1 MSGLLDAPLAGQKR
15 ALRWGMVCAGGAAL
29 AAIGLLGVAGCF
41 LVGAGV
47 AGLAGP
53 LAVAGFNY
61 LLPSAAIRAAA
72 ITRTAGRYGERM
84 LGHRAALF
92 ALAEL
97 RAQLFARV
105 AQGALNGRD
114 PGRSGAMAARFG
126 RDVDLL
132 EDAAIRRVAR
142 VGGWTGGLAGLAM
155 VGLLGWGAAMVMAL
169 GMAAM
174 RLVSHWLAA
183 RLPALQAQVAQ
194 AHAAAQ
200 ADYADM
206 AGPAADIA
214 VYDLAPQLAA
224 ALESSDMARAEHAL
238 ARAEAVITA
247 SQTILA
253 SVIVALIA
261 WSAQGGAPMLALGLL
276 AAMAALE
283 IWAGLAAHDA
293 RAPQVRQAEA
303 RLQAMESAQTP
314 HPPALTS
321 NPALHIAGRDFAPGA
336 RILLSGP
343 SGIGKTR
350 LLETLAGLREDA
362 PQVLRVDGIDP
373 RTLGLAG
380 LRGTFAVMTQDAP
393 LIAGSLADNLALARP
408 GIDRA
413 AMERALW
420 VACAQDIVPLDQW
433 LGGDGA
439 RLSGG
444 QRRRVALARAL
455 LAGRPWLLLDEP
467 SEGLDRET
475 EALLCQRLKQWLD
488 QTGTGLVLV
497 SHRPAMAQ
505 LAAETVNSAFRP
517 DAANRQ

>member
-1 MSGLLDAPLAGQKR
+1 MSSLLDAPLAGQRR
-15 ALRWGMVCAGGAAL
+15 ALRWGMVCAGGAAM
-29 AAIGLLGVAGCF
+29 AAIGLLSAAGWF
-41 LVGAGV
+41 LVGACV
-47 AGLAGP
+47 AGMTGP

-72 ITRTAGRYGERM
+72 IARTAGRYGERM

-92 ALAEL
+92 ALADL
-97 RAQLFARV
+97 RAHLFAHM
-105 AQGALNGRD
+105 AQDALNGRD

-142 VGGWTGGLAGLAM
+142 VGGWMAGAAGLVMVAM
-155 VGLLGWGAAMVMAL
+155 LGWRAGLTMAL

-174 RLVSHWLAA
+174 RLTARSLAA
-183 RLPALQAQVAQ
+183 RLPGLQAQVAQ

-206 AGPAADIA
+206 AGPAADIT

-224 ALESSDMARAEHAL
+224 VLEGSVRAQAQAERML
-238 ARAEAVITA
+238 ARIEGSITA
-247 SQTILA
+247 SQTMLAGLIL
-253 SVIVALIA
+253 ALIA
-261 WSAQGGAPMLALGLL
+261 VNAQASAAMLALGLL

-293 RAPQVRQAEA
+293 RAPQLRQAEA
-303 RLQAMESAQTP
+303 RLRAIEAAQKPVPVPVSP
-314 HPPALTS
+314 HPI
-321 NPALHIAGRDFAPGA
+321 LHIAGQDFGPRA
-336 RILLSGP
+336 RVLLSGP

-350 LLETLAGLREDA
+350 LLETLVGLRGDA
-362 PQVLRVDGIDP
+362 PQALRVDGVDP
-373 RTLGLAG
+373 RILGLAN
-380 LRGTFAVMTQDAP
+380 LRGTFAVMAQDAP

-408 GIDRA
+408 GIEQA

-420 VACAQDIVPLDQW
+420 VACAQDIAPLDQW

-444 QRRRVALARAL
+444 QRRRIALARAL

-467 SEGLDRET
+467 SEGLDRAT
-475 EALLCQRLKQWLD
+475 EALLRQRLRQWLD

-497 SHRPAMAQ
+497 SHRPTMAQ
-505 LAAETVNSAFRP
+505 LAAETVNL
-517 DAANRQ
+517 

>member
-1 MSGLLDAPLAGQKR
+1 MSSLLDKPLAGQRR

-29 AAIGLLGVAGCF
+29 AAIGLLGAAGWF
-41 LVGAGV
+41 LVGAGM
-47 AGLAGP
+47 AGMAGP
-53 LAVAGFNY
+53 SAAAAFNY

-97 RAQLFARV
+97 RAFLFARL
-105 AQGALNGRD
+105 ARGALNGRD

-142 VGGWTGGLAGLAM
+142 VGGWTGGMAGLAM
-155 VGLLGWGAAMVMAL
+155 VGLLGWRAAVAMAL

-174 RLVSHWLAA
+174 RFVSRALAK
-183 RLPALQAQVAQ
+183 RLPPLQAQAAQ
-194 AHAAAQ
+194 AHADMQ

-214 VYDLAPQLAA
+214 VYDLAPRLAA
-224 ALESSDMARAEHAL
+224 AMDNDAMARAERAL
-238 ARAEAVITA
+238 ARAEATITA

-253 SVIVALIA
+253 GLILALIA
-261 WSAQGGAPMLALGLL
+261 WSARGGAPMLALGLL

-283 IWAGLAAHDA
+283 IWAGLAVHDA
-293 RAPQVRQAEA
+293 GAPQVRQAEA
-303 RLQAMESAQTP
+303 RLQAMEAPQGPPPRSLSP
-314 HPPALTS
+314 H
-321 NPALHIAGRDFAPGA
+321 PALHIAGQDFAPGA
-336 RILLSGP
+336 RVLLSGP

-350 LLETLAGLREDA
+350 LIETLAGLRDDA
-362 PQVLRVDGIDP
+362 PQVLRVDGSDP
-373 RTLGLAG
+373 RALGLAG

-413 AMERALW
+413 AMEQALW
-420 VACAQDIVPLDQW
+420 VACAQDIAPLDHW
-433 LGGDGA
+433 LGGEGA

-444 QRRRVALARAL
+444 QRRRIALARAL

-467 SEGLDRET
+467 SEGLDRAT
-475 EALLCQRLKQWLD
+475 ESLLCERLQQWLD
-488 QTGTGLVLV
+488 KTGTGLILI

-505 LAAETVNSAFRP
+505 LAVQTIHL
-517 DAANRQ
+517 